1 MKTPGALSPLPASL
15 AVLAAALLSGCT
27 TTYVVQVDAISQAA
41 AQPTGPAP
49 QSYEIRSSNPRLEED
64 NLRHKEVVNYV
75 RTALSGKGMYE
86 APPKAK
92 ADVVVD
98 IDYGMEAPRVKY
110 ETETY
115 PVFAQ
120 VGGGVRY
127 VQVPVTDSR
136 GRVIGYQTVAV
147 YDPPRTE
154 IIGYEEQVK
163 PVIVYEKYLKLSARE
178 NKDATEGRAPSEVWS
193 VNVSAEDSSKDVRKY
208 MPILASATADYIGT
222 NTQEQKPVKI
232 KEDDEVVTFIK
243 KGM

>member
-1 MKTPGALSPLPASL
+1 MKPTGALSTLPASL
-15 AVLAAALLSGCT
+15 AAAAVVALFSGCT

-41 AQPTGPAP
+41 KKEGPAP
-49 QSYEIRSSNPRLEED
+49 QSYEIRTSNPRLEED
-64 NLRHKEVVNYV
+64 NLRYKEVANYV
-75 RTALSGKGMYE
+75 KTALSGKGMFE
-86 APPKAK
+86 APPKSK

-98 IDYGMEAPRVKY
+98 IDYGMESPRVKY

-178 NKDATEGRAPSEVWS
+178 NKEATEGRAPAEVWS